1 MTTDRLI
8 VANNLYRYYGLQC
21 AVKDVSLTLARGEVL
36 GLLGPNGAGKSSTLQ
51 MLSGNLV
58 PSGGQITVCGI
69 DLLEAPKRAKR
80 SLGYLPEKP
89 PLYLDMTVDEYLHFC
104 AALHRLPPRTINAAV
119 DDTKQRCGLAD
130 TGRRLIGNLSKGYRQ
145 RVGVTQAIIH
155 RPAVVILDEPTVG
168 LDPVQIHEIREL
180 IRELGRDQGLILST
194 HSLPEVSTLCDRVQI
209 LIEGRM
215 AFDRRLDQLETNHD
229 TATVVAAFDAP
240 PPIETL
246 TALAGVQAVEALGA
260 ERFRIVG
267 EDLSL
272 TERLVTQ
279 AVEQGWRLRELR
291 PQHTNLEQIFMNLA
305 YRESE
310 EGTE

>member
-1 MTTDRLI
+1 MATDRLI
-8 VANNLYRYYGLQC
+8 VANNLYRYYGPQC

-58 PSGGQITVCGI
+58 PSSGQITVCGI
-69 DLLEAPKRAKR
+69 DLLEEPKRAKR
-80 SLGYLPEKP
+80 SVGYLPEKP
-89 PLYLDMTVDEYLHFC
+89 PLYRDMTVDEYLHFC
-104 AALHRLPPRTINAAV
+104 AALHRLPPRNIKTAV

-130 TGRRLIGNLSKGYRQ
+130 TGRRLIGNLSKGYHQ
-145 RVGVTQAIIH
+145 RMGIAQAIIH

-168 LDPVQIHEIREL
+168 LDPVQVHEIREL

-215 AFDRRLDQLETNHD
+215 AFDQRLDQLDTNHD
-229 TATVVAAFDAP
+229 TATMVVAFDASP
-240 PPIETL
+240 QIETL
-246 TALAGVQAVEALGA
+246 NALAGVQAVEALGA
-260 ERFRIVG
+260 GRFRIVG
-267 EDLSL
+267 EDPTLA
-272 TERLVTQ
+272 ERLVTQ

-310 EGTE
+310 GIK